1 MSSTGQS
8 FINVSQIFCTKKHL
22 LPIFLFSVVMEAHL
36 LKNEAAIYLNIF
48 LHAVNSIACLIDIF
62 ITARPWKIFHFVY
75 PICFGLY
82 YTAFSLI
89 YWGAGGVGVCYTTDI
104 GHPTAIVKKG
114 GFWCDPFIYP
124 ILDWQSNPAI
134 AAGVLAGGCI
144 VLPIFHAFWMGLAKI
159 RQMIYSCTCGRGMT
173 DYEERYINP
182 PATTSL

>member
-1 MSSTGQS
+1 
-8 FINVSQIFCTKKHL
+8 
-22 LPIFLFSVVMEAHL
+22 MEAHL
-36 LKNEAAIYLNIF
+36 LKNEAAVYLNIF

-62 ITARPWKIFHFVY
+62 ITARPWKFFHFVY

-89 YWGAGGVGVCYTTDI
+89 YWGAGGVGVCYTTDL
-104 GHPTAIVKKG
+104 GHPTATEKRG
-114 GFWCDPFIYP
+114 EFWCDPFIYP

-159 RQMIYSCTCGRGMT
+159 RQMIFSCTCGRGMT

-182 PATTSL
+182 QATTSL